1 MDYKIYGHRNA
12 ELLLKNKEEYIE
24 LFREIKEVLNSI
36 TDDDLIDKFNKN
48 KRHNIKSLSQPI
60 NELIKERLIL
70 KGWHSESAIFND
82 KNYKNGADKN
92 SWRLDFAK
100 GDIAVEV
107 AFNHGEAIAWNLIK
121 PVLASELNHVEK
133 EIQTSIGIVICATQN
148 LKIAGNFDGAVGTFE
163 KFIRYLI
170 PLNDILTTPILIIGL
185 DSPKTFHIDKD
196 TRKIIINK

>member
-70 KGWHSESAIFND
+70 KVWHSESAIFND